1 MNSSVT
7 RETATSVVSS
17 SCLGISLWSR
27 SNVAS
32 NVERATENPDSQ
44 PGSGEASLHPGCGSS
59 VKTSP
64 VPLGSL
70 PTRVLSLTMVTY
82 FSRRRGGGTR
92 DTSGHCAA
100 HEQFACELPIG
111 LRGIVLG
118 RDLGKRSGGNRSIR
132 ELDRAGDDGFQNL
145 VTECLPD
152 SLEPLAGVESAS
164 VVHGGK
170 NTVERNS
177 GVEPLTLL
185 LDRFDEQ
192 AHPAQRKVLSLE
204 RDEHTV
210 ARRERVDGQ

>member
-7 RETATSVVSS
+7 RESATSVMSS
-17 SCLGISLWSR
+17 SCLVMRLR
-27 SNVAS
+27 SKS
-32 NVERATENPDSQ
+32 NGPTKYEKATKTPDSQ

-64 VPLGSL
+64 APLGSL
-70 PTRVLSLTMVTY
+70 PARVLSLTMLTY

-92 DTSGHCAA
+92 DTSGHRAA
-100 HEQFACELPIG
+100 HEQFACELPVG

-118 RDLGKRSGGNRSIR
+118 RELGKRSGGDRSIR

-152 SLEPLAGVESAS
+152 SLEHLAGVESAS

-170 NTVERNS
+170 NAVERNS
-177 GVEPLTLL
+177 GVEPLTHL

-192 AHPAQRKVLSLE
+192 GHPAQRKVLALE